1 MAGIWM
7 GGIFLKDEGGYE
19 IVLKSLEHY
28 NKRLRT
34 IHQSPELKETAAMF
48 APVLQSQAQKRV
60 PLIAKAKE
68 KIEQVLQ
75 NSIPANSLEEDLEIL
90 QKALECR
97 RSDIEK
103 AQNTGDEYFMKLIG
117 DLQEATKDVEPINNA
132 LVKIKEYSN

>member
-1 MAGIWM
+1 M

-19 IVLKSLEHY
+19 IILKSLEHY

>member
-1 MAGIWM
+1 M

>member
-1 MAGIWM
+1 M

-19 IVLKSLEHY
+19 IILKSLEHY

-132 LVKIKEYSN
+132 LMKIKEYSN